1 MTLMIWTEEM
11 SVGVKELDDDHKQ
24 LIGML
29 NVAQETLS
37 SARSREALEEVLDRL
52 VEVTKAH
59 FAHEERLFDR
69 AGFPGAEAH
78 RREHDLMLASALKWQ
93 AHFKSGCPPF
103 LSVENLSGFES
114 WLDNH
119 IEGADMLYGPHLN
132 AIGIH

>member
-52 VEVTKAH
+52 VEVTKVH
-59 FAHEERLFDR
+59 FAHEETLFDR
-69 AGFPGAEAH
+69 TGFPGAEAH
-78 RREHDLMLASALKWQ
+78 RREHDLMLAAALQWQ

-103 LSVENLSGFES
+103 LSEEDLGGFES

-119 IEGADMLYGPHLN
+119 IEGADLLYGPHLN
-132 AIGIH
+132 AAGIH

>member
-52 VEVTKAH
+52 VEMTKAH
-59 FAHEERLFDR
+59 FVHEERLFDQ

-78 RREHDLMLASALKWQ
+78 RREHDLMLAAALKWQ
-93 AHFKSGCPPF
+93 AHFKSGRPPF
-103 LSVENLSGFES
+103 LSVENLNGFES

-132 AIGIH
+132 AAGIC